1 MKKKARRRKKRQA
14 PARGIGAGEDLQWI
28 FPSNA
33 LGEESGFHDAGVETF
48 KGNFYRYLAR
58 EAIQNSL
65 DAKAPSIGQ
74 PVLVKFQVLELSPDD
89 LPDFS
94 SLREV
99 YRRCR
104 AYWSTDSKACAFFDS
119 AYEIAGRSSIR
130 ALRVSDFSTT
140 GVLGDNEDRGK
151 NWYSL
156 IRCSG
161 SSSKYGGEG
170 GSYGIGKNA
179 PFAASNLRTV
189 LYSTKT
195 IDSGQAFVG
204 VARLVTHKDSDG
216 IKVHPVGYLGGPD
229 GQAVR
234 DPRAIP
240 SHFRRSKE
248 GSDVIILGF
257 KAEDNWEDEL
267 RLSVLENFW
276 PAILFDELIVQIG
289 DQTISKG
296 NLGELLESSSGEE
309 DFTAHEYY
317 QSYQSATL
325 EFKEELP
332 NLGKVQLYLRAGQ
345 TELPKRIAM
354 VRTPGMVVFRKKALG
369 PIPFCGLFL
378 CRNRAGNKLLRDME
392 PPRHDF
398 WDPDFP
404 EKGMS
409 KRYEREY
416 TAFIRECVKQ
426 LTGTDDTSV
435 IDIPELNRFLPDE
448 EDMRSDTDDSGGD
461 DETSEGFPDVPQ
473 PVEPQPLPVD
483 PIRRPQTA
491 TRGAEG
497 EDEGPT
503 GDGDTGGG
511 GDGDGGGG
519 EGGVGEGGGRGGRG
533 SPPLAIGYR
542 AYPIGST
549 DDVYAVVVRSEDG
562 SRGRVMLAVNVVGD
576 DAREAIQVSTAQTTN
591 GRRVRVNESGR
602 LGPVT
607 IPANGPL
614 QLEITLAEPMK
625 VAMEVTAHEA

>member
-1 MKKKARRRKKRQA
+1 MKKKATQRKKRQA
-14 PARGIGAGEDLQWI
+14 PARGIGAAEDLKWT

-33 LGEESGFHDAGVETF
+33 LGEDSGFHDPGVETF
-48 KGNFYRYLAR
+48 KGNFYRHLAR

-65 DAKAPSIGQ
+65 DAKAPSVRQ
-74 PVLVKFQVLELSPDD
+74 PVLVKFQVVQVSPDD

-94 SLREV
+94 SLRKV

-104 AYWSTDSKACAFFDS
+104 DYWSTDSKARDFFDS
-119 AYEIAGRSSIR
+119 AYRIAGRSSIR
-130 ALRVSDFSTT
+130 ALRVSDFNAT
-140 GVLGDNEDRGK
+140 GVLGDDEDRAK

-195 IDSGQAFVG
+195 TDGGQAFVG
-204 VARLVTHKDSDG
+204 MARLVTHEGSDG
-216 IKVHPVGYLGGPD
+216 FKAQPVGYLGGSD
-229 GQAVR
+229 GQSVR
-234 DPRAIP
+234 NRRAIP
-240 SHFRRSKE
+240 SLFRRSKE
-248 GSDVIILGF
+248 GTDVIILGF

-276 PAILFDELIVQIG
+276 PAILFNELKVQIG

-325 EFKEELP
+325 KFEDELP

-354 VRTPGMVVFRKKALG
+354 VRKPGMVVFRKRFRA

-378 CRNRAGNKLLRDME
+378 CRNRAGNALLRDME
-392 PPRHDF
+392 PPRHDS
-398 WDPDFP
+398 WNPDFP
-404 EKGMS
+404 EKGAS
-409 KRYEREY
+409 KQYEREY
-416 TAFIRECVKQ
+416 GGFIRQCLKE

-461 DETSEGFPDVPQ
+461 DDTSEGFPDMPQ
-473 PVEPQPLPVD
+473 PVEPQPIPVD
-483 PIRRPQTA
+483 PIRRPQLAVT
-491 TRGAEG
+491 GGEG
-497 EDEGPT
+497 EDDGPT
-503 GDGDTGGG
+503 GDGDNGGG
-511 GDGDGGGG
+511 GDGEDGGG
-519 EGGVGEGGGRGGRG
+519 EDGGGGGRG
-533 SPPLAIGYR
+533 SPPLAIRYR
-542 AYPIGST
+542 AYPIGKT
-549 DDVYAVVVRSEDG
+549 DDVYAVAVRSEDG
-562 SRGRVMLAVNVVGD
+562 SRRRVVLTVNVVGD
-576 DAREAIQVSTAQTTN
+576 DARETVQVGTARTGN
-591 GRRVRVNESGR
+591 GRRVRVNESGK

-607 IPANGPL
+607 IPAKGPL

-625 VAMEVTAHEA
+625 VAMEVLAHET